1 MKYLCLLLTTLL
13 YAAASAASEL
23 DEIKGILDRDYVKK
37 VSDSDIEKGAIKG
50 IISSL
55 DPHSNY
61 IEKEEFKELNNIMNN
76 SYVGIGV
83 EIAISRGYPVI
94 VGISEGSPAEK
105 ARLKVGDIIVSAD
118 SKKLGGVQIKD
129 VRDTI
134 KGKAG
139 TNISLKVFRDDK
151 EIDFKITRD
160 KIKVVTSYVKLI
172 DDIAYIKIIHFSKGV
187 ADNIK
192 DSYDALDKKKIKGI
206 IIDVRYNPGGLLDE
220 AVNVSSLFL
229 ERKSKIVSIKG
240 RSDKVTGEFFS
251 NGNDI
256 AKGLPIVVI
265 INSGSASA
273 SEIVAG
279 ALQDNRRAQVVGTK
293 SFGKGSV
300 QTTYSLKNG
309 DAIKITTAL
318 YYTPLGKAIQGN
330 GVDPDI
336 VVEDEMV
343 LEKVPP
349 MGEFSENNLKNT
361 LPHDLFE
368 KGKIIEK
375 IQLYRKDVIGDIE
388 KDFQL
393 MRAVDVIR
401 TVNFL
406 SN

>member
-1 MKYLCLLLTTLL
+1 MKYLFLLLISLL
-13 YAAASAASEL
+13 CQAASAGDL

-94 VGISEGSPAEK
+94 VGVSEGSPAEK
-105 ARLKVGDIIVSAD
+105 AGLRLGDIIVSAD
-118 SKKLGGVQIKD
+118 SKKLGGVPIRD
-129 VRDTI
+129 VRNII
-134 KGKAG
+134 KGKTG
-139 TNISLKVFRDDK
+139 TSISLKVLRDDT

-172 DDIAYIKIIHFSKGV
+172 DDIAYIKIRHFTKGL

-192 DSYDALDKKKIKGI
+192 DSYDALDKGKIKGI

-309 DAIKITTAL
+309 DAVKITTAL

>member
-1 MKYLCLLLTTLL
+1 MKYLCLLVTSLL
-13 YAAASAASEL
+13 CQLSAASEL
-23 DEIKGILDRDYVKK
+23 DEIKEILDRDYVKK

-61 IEKEEFKELNNIMNN
+61 IEKEDFKELNNIMNN

-83 EIAISRGYPVI
+83 EIAISRGYPVV

-105 ARLKVGDIIVSAD
+105 ACLKVGDIIVSAD
-118 SKKLGGVQIKD
+118 SKKLGGVPIKD

-139 TNISLKVFRDDK
+139 TSISLKVLRDDK

-160 KIKVVTSYVKLI
+160 KIKVVTSYVKLL
-172 DDIAYIKIIHFSKGV
+172 DDIAYIKIRHFTKGL

-192 DSYDALDKKKIKGI
+192 DSYDALDKGKIKGI
-206 IIDVRYNPGGLLDE
+206 IIDIRYNPGGLLDE

-229 ERKSKIVSIKG
+229 ERKLKIASIKG
-240 RSDKVTGEFFS
+240 RSNKVTGEFFS

-343 LEKVPP
+343 LEKVPSI
-349 MGEFSENNLKNT
+349 GEFSENNLKNT

-375 IQLYRKDVIGDIE
+375 IQLYRRDVIGDIG